1 MAHAIN
7 LPIAT
12 GIVPSDFKIGLVT
25 PVYKSGPTNDM
36 DNYLPIIVL
45 TVCSKIFEQCICKQ
59 LTDFLESNKLL
70 SNHQF
75 GFRSNGNT
83 ESAVTLFTDHIQKS
97 MNDGML
103 TGSIFI
109 DLSKP
114 FDTLSHAQILE
125 KPVIN
130 WSQMSRVQTFPELP
144 F

>member
-1 MAHAIN
+1 
-7 LPIAT
+7 
-12 GIVPSDFKIGLVT
+12 
-25 PVYKSGPTNDM
+25 
-36 DNYLPIIVL
+36 
-45 TVCSKIFEQCICKQ
+45 
-59 LTDFLESNKLL
+59 
-70 SNHQF
+70 
-75 GFRSNGNT
+75 
-83 ESAVTLFTDHIQKS
+83 
-97 MNDGML
+97 ML